1 LHKIV
6 ESANV
11 MDEARPQKEK
21 SQTNE
26 HPEET
31 SCKEEEEE

>member
-1 LHKIV
+1 MKQGLK
-6 ESANV
+6 N
-11 MDEARPQKEK
+11 DK

-31 SCKEEEEE
+31 SCKEEEEEGT